1 MVHDEVKEVPN
12 PKVDSSKPGEDKS
25 KTNNGDNDSKG
36 FKTTPP
42 NQRTGVCPGYR
53 HGNCPHGLNGRKR
66 IDGAK
71 CSKAHPSYCYKWRK
85 AGSDPIRG
93 CTEGRNCRYFHPIVC
108 KLSAKGQRCEK
119 EECSYLHLQ
128 RAPKKRKSTV
138 SHRTGPS
145 PAPPAKSA
153 RDRTKKDTKVTMM
166 QEKDFYRALQSQQEE
181 LQKGLK
187 DLRELVATFQPP
199 LPLPCSQWPNL
210 MQMAVPQAPPLM
222 SSQAQFFPQM
232 GKTFVQ
238 STC

>member
-1 MVHDEVKEVPN
+1 MKAKLEPFLALDRPTGAVWLCQDCFSVTAAAKPYAITQKVDSSKEESTVEEPVVEQEQDLTEGQPEEESAMVHDEVKEVPN
-12 PKVDSSKPGEDKS
+12 PKVDSSKPGEVKS
-25 KTNNGDNDSKG
+25 ETNNGDNDSKG

-42 NQRTGVCPGYR
+42 NQRPGVCPGYR

-153 RDRTKKDTKVTMM
+153 
-166 QEKDFYRALQSQQEE
+166 
-181 LQKGLK
+181 
-187 DLRELVATFQPP
+187 
-199 LPLPCSQWPNL
+199 
-210 MQMAVPQAPPLM
+210 
-222 SSQAQFFPQM
+222 
-232 GKTFVQ
+232 
-238 STC
+238 